1 MNEKEAREILNWPKS
16 TVDELYAKAES
27 YLEVREKARV
37 LEAALELCL
46 TDGEPCPACYQIHD
60 QKGCANC
67 NGCGQVSLNIHE
79 IMIKALARF
88 RETI

>member
-37 LEAALELCL
+37 LEEALE
-46 TDGEPCPACYQIHD
+46 Y
-60 QKGCANC
+60 
-67 NGCGQVSLNIHE
+67 SLNPKNPFPME
-79 IMIKALARF
+79 KAKEALARF
-88 RETI
+88 RSEI